1 MKRRKHRKLDQHFV
15 STEHGLAATIGFL
28 PAPPVGGEI
37 FLLTSPFIEHWATS
51 RYPILCLGHASSSWL
66 VVIGTGVSGEPI
78 LCKSPENRKRMIE
91 NLDPM
96 LEADVPSTKPT
107 A

>member
-1 MKRRKHRKLDQHFV
+1 MILSCECNELVLNNVAVESNPLLRIRKHC
-15 STEHGLAATIGFL
+15 
-28 PAPPVGGEI
+28 
-37 FLLTSPFIEHWATS
+37 ATS

-78 LCKSPENRKRMIE
+78 WCKSPENRKRMIE

>member
-1 MKRRKHRKLDQHFV
+1 MAIAK
-15 STEHGLAATIGFL
+15 
-28 PAPPVGGEI
+28 
-37 FLLTSPFIEHWATS
+37 HWATS

-78 LCKSPENRKRMIE
+78 WCKSPENRKRMIE